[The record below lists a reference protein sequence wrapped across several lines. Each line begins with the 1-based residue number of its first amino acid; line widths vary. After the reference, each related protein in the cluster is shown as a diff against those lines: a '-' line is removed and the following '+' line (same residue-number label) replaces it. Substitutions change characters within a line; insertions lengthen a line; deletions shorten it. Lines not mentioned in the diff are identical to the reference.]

1 MRYPYKVS
9 TKATKEEL
17 FETMFEMDKEIERLE
32 IDYQQA
38 NEVLAEQSE
47 EIERLNNIINEVRE
61 LCLMFASGRLERT
74 NYDDILEVID
84 KVGVDKE

>member
-1 MRYPYKVS
+1 MKKIEYGTEYLDHLKDSVHDLS
-9 TKATKEEL
+9 DDNKEL
-17 FETMFEMDKEIERLE
+17 RK
-32 IDYQQA
+32 
-38 NEVLAEQSE
+38 

-61 LCLMFASGRLERT
+61 LCLMFARGRLERT